1 METISDTSKS
11 YPITA
16 RNRVKRFHETA
27 SYDRTLVHGILD
39 AGMLCH
45 VAYVIAGEP
54 YCTPTLHWRI
64 GDWLY
69 WHGSSASRMLKTQ
82 KPGARVCVTVSHLDG
97 LVLARSGFNHS
108 VNYRSV
114 MCFGEARIIEGA
126 AKEAALLA
134 VVDRF
139 YPGRNADLRAILP
152 QEAKA
157 TMVVGMLIEEASAKV
172 NDYGVRDEEAD
183 YTLPIWAGVIPVT
196 TVLGAVEDCPRVLP
210 EVSMPEGLA
219 DYAEGRRLD
228 EVFLEMQ
235 AKYEAGE

>member
-1 METISDTSKS
+1 MSYPNAPHSS
-11 YPITA
+11 YPISP

-27 SYDRTLVHGILD
+27 SYDRAEVHAVLD

-45 VAYVIAGEP
+45 VAYVINGEP
-54 YCTPTLHWRI
+54 YCTPTMHWRR
-64 GDWLY
+64 GDWLF

-82 KPGARVCVTVSHLDG
+82 KAGLRVCVTVTHLDG

-108 VNYRSV
+108 AQYRSV
-114 MCFGEARIIEGA
+114 MCFGEARIIEGE

-139 YPGRNADLRAILP
+139 YPGRNADLRATLP
-152 QEAKA
+152 QEVKA

-172 NDYGVRDEEAD
+172 NHYGVRDEDDD
-183 YTLPIWAGVIPVT
+183 YALPIWAGVIPVT
-196 TVLGAVEDCPRVLP
+196 TVLGAVEACPRVLP
-210 EVSMPEGLA
+210 GVSMPAGLA

>member
-1 METISDTSKS
+1 MTMPPDPGSS
-11 YPITA
+11 YPITP

-27 SYDRTLVHGILD
+27 SYDRAEVHAVLD

-45 VAYVIAGEP
+45 VAYVINGEP
-54 YCTPTLHWRI
+54 YCTPTMHWRQ

-82 KPGARVCVTVSHLDG
+82 KAGLRVCVTVTHLGG

-108 VNYRSV
+108 AQYRSV
-114 MCFGEARIIEGA
+114 MCFGEARIIEGE

-152 QEAKA
+152 QEVKA
-157 TMVVGMLIEEASAKV
+157 TTVVGMRIEEASAKV
-172 NDYGVRDEEAD
+172 NHYGVRDEEED
-183 YTLPIWAGVIPVT
+183 YALPIWAGIIPVT
-196 TVLGAVEDCPRVLP
+196 TVLGAAKPCPRVMPDVSQP
-210 EVSMPEGLA
+210 EILA
-219 DYAEGRRLD
+219 DYAEGQRLD
-228 EVFLEMQ
+228 EVFLAMQ
-235 AKYEAGE
+235 RKFETGA

>member
-1 METISDTSKS
+1 MNTTSNTDET
-11 YPITA
+11 YPITP

-27 SYDRTLVHGILD
+27 SYDRAAVHTILD
-39 AGMLCH
+39 AAMLCH
-45 VAYVIAGEP
+45 VAYVIKGEP
-54 YCTPTLHWRI
+54 YCTPTMHWRD
-64 GDWLY
+64 GNWLY

-82 KPGARVCVTVSHLDG
+82 KTGLRVCVTVTHVDG

-108 VNYRSV
+108 AQYRSA
-114 MCFGEARIIEGA
+114 MCFGEARIIEGE

-139 YPGRNADLRAILP
+139 YPGRNADLRATLP
-152 QEAKA
+152 QEIKA

-172 NDYGVRDEEAD
+172 NHYGVRDEEDD
-183 YTLPIWAGVIPVT
+183 YALPIWAGVIPVT
-196 TVLGAVEDCPRVLP
+196 TVLGAVEACPRVLP
-210 EVSMPEGLA
+210 GVTMPEGLA

-235 AKYEAGE
+235 AKYRAGE